1 MSKDNV
7 SQKAKKIGRPL
18 SSPLPRQEKVDF
30 RLNKIEYQ
38 ALNEHCWRYDISV
51 SDCIRDL
58 LMIHSVIPDNP
69 IQ

>member
-1 MSKDNV
+1 MTDNNV
-7 SQKAKKIGRPL
+7 SQNPKKVGRPL
-18 SSPLPRQEKVDF
+18 ESPLPRDEKVDF
-30 RLNKIEYQ
+30 RLNKQEFS
-38 ALNEHCWRYDISV
+38 ALNEHCWRYDISI